1 MNNKTFTNK
10 LDIAEQFKPGK
21 NLGQEI
27 IKVRE

>member
-21 NLGQEI
+21 HLGQEI